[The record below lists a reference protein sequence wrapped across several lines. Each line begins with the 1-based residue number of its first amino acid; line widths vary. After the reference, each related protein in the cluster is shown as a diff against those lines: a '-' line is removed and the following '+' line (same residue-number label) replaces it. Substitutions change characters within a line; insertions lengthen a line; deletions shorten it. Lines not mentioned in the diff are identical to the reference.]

1 MGCGYTVG
9 FLLRVFSL
17 IFDFGNT
24 WVCLFVRYHDPWRPV
39 YRLTSPTEYSDK
51 LKPIVSSG
59 GTIHREYICSYRGT
73 VYRVI
78 DDYNRLVRHT
88 MLRITWALNVPAST
102 KWGSP

>member
-24 WVCLFVRYHDPWRPV
+24 WVCLFVRYLDPWRPV
-39 YRLTSPTEYSDK
+39 YGLTSPTEYSDK

-73 VYRVI
+73 VY
-78 DDYNRLVRHT
+78 
-88 MLRITWALNVPAST
+88 
-102 KWGSP
+102 